1 MSFTVSK
8 NFIENYKTVQG
19 LVSPANLQANSACE
33 IDLGVSTSYT
43 LSLSQ
48 LSSANNIYITGPNA
62 PITLTLPSNTDLSK
76 LFTNPVKGSLTYWY
90 IFPNTSGPGVNNI
103 TITLT
108 NPSGAE
114 SVTLSGASM
123 YKLAMQVS
131 DNPIAFDLHW
141 IAYNNSVVMP
151 VPFVQ
156 TVTNASTT
164 LQWQYLNAG
173 TAYPPSLLLN
183 GSLSGPLSLAL
194 DNGLNLWNKLFG
206 SSSMPS
212 AGSVYYGDIVITN
225 NTNNTVTLSSTI
237 ANSKGVITIIGGPV
251 AVSTKAC
258 VELKVKFSAKSTSSA
273 TAQVIAN
280 VLAFTV

>member
-33 IDLGVSTSYT
+33 INLGLSTSYSV
-43 LSLSQ
+43 SLCQ
-48 LSSANNIYITGPNA
+48 LSSASNIYITGPNA
-62 PITLTLPSNTDLSK
+62 PITLTLPSNSELSK
-76 LFTNPVKGSLTYWY
+76 LFTNPVKGSLTDWY

-114 SVTLSGASM
+114 SVTLAGASM

-131 DNPIAFDLHW
+131 DDPIAFDLHW

-156 TVTNASTT
+156 TVTNASTM

-173 TAYPPSLLLN
+173 TAYPPSLLLS

-212 AGSVYYGDIVITN
+212 AGSVYYGDIVIIN
-225 NTNNTVTLSSTI
+225 NTNNTVTLSSTVS
-237 ANSKGVITIIGGPV
+237 NPSGVISIIGGPV
-251 AVSTKAC
+251 AVATKAC
-258 VELKVKFSAKSTSSA
+258 VQLKVKFSAKTTSSA

>member
-1 MSFTVSK
+1 
-8 NFIENYKTVQG
+8 
-19 LVSPANLQANSACE
+19 
-33 IDLGVSTSYT
+33 
-43 LSLSQ
+43 
-48 LSSANNIYITGPNA
+48 
-62 PITLTLPSNTDLSK
+62 
-76 LFTNPVKGSLTYWY
+76 
-90 IFPNTSGPGVNNI
+90 
-103 TITLT
+103 
-108 NPSGAE
+108 
-114 SVTLSGASM
+114 
-123 YKLAMQVS
+123 MQVS
-131 DNPIAFDLHW
+131 DDPIAFDLHW

-156 TVTNASTT
+156 TVTNASST

-194 DNGLNLWNKLFG
+194 DNRLNLWNKLFG

-212 AGSVYYGDIVITN
+212 AGSLYYGDIVITN
-225 NTNNTVTLSSTI
+225 NTNNTVTLSSTV
-237 ANSKGVITIIGGPV
+237 ANSKGVISIIGGPV
-251 AVSTKAC
+251 AVATKAS